1 MTSTYYIVFIIT
13 AAAAVICLI
22 AAAVMFFLFNI
33 PKITGQL
40 TGYTARKQIKQLR
53 NRESS
58 QNSGYS
64 NNSDHLDAFMEK
76 QRNIADKV
84 KQGVKPT
91 GNLYNT
97 DTPTGD
103 TETVALP
110 ENHIHQSYETVPL
123 SPPSADMPETTC
135 LETAE
140 NIDETTGNLTS
151 EHKFEIIFDL
161 NFINTDEVIR

>member
-1 MTSTYYIVFIIT
+1 MTSTYYTVFIAA
-13 AAAAVICLI
+13 AAAAVVFFI
-22 AAAVMFFLFNI
+22 AAVVMFFLFNI

-53 NRESS
+53 NRDSG
-58 QNSGYS
+58 QNYGY
-64 NNSDHLDAFMEK
+64 NNSDHLDTFMEK

-110 ENHIHQSYETVPL
+110 ENHFQQNYETVPL

-135 LETAE
+135 LETAD
-140 NIDETTGNLTS
+140 NPDEITGNLTS